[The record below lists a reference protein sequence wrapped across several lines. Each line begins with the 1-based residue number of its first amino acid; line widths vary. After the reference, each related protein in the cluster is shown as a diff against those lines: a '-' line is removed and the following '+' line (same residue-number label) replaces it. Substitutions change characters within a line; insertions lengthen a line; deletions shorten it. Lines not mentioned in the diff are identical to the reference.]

1 MLRVSKIQDYVMKL
15 VINLVAAIKSL
26 KIHKRV
32 CLCLLR
38 IQERSS
44 PWTQSYHMVVVVS
57 FLLDVAIGC

>member
-32 CLCLLR
+32 CLYLLG

-44 PWTQSYHMVVVVS
+44 LWTQSYHGVVVVS